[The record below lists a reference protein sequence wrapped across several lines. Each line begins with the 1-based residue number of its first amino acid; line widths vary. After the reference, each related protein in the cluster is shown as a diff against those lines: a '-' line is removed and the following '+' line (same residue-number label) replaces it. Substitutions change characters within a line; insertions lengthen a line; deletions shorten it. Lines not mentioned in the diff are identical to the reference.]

1 MILYNIFYIILYS
14 LHTYSICMYNIVIMI
29 KMIFQGV
36 FPVKRDHPRATSA
49 LGGVPP
55 DGAPRLNEVSCRAP
69 SPYREC
75 HWPKSAGLVP
85 TKFDVNHQFL
95 GRQTWVILC
104 ADFADSADSLTF
116 PRVSGVLEAALLWC
130 VKHPALFASGKRCER
145 MRGILGWVEWQR
157 KHAKHNFHLHFI
169 VSVCIFIRD
178 FHIRV
183 PCRLFCRTLLIL
195 CRKWW
200 AALFRASIKLRR
212 GPSSTA
218 DCHATGSKCYDFAI
232 VLK

>member
-1 MILYNIFYIILYS
+1 M
-14 LHTYSICMYNIVIMI
+14 
-29 KMIFQGV
+29 
-36 FPVKRDHPRATSA
+36 KRVHPRATSA

-55 DGAPRLNEVSCRAP
+55 DGAPRLNEVSCRVP

-104 ADFADSADSLTF
+104 PDFADSADSLTF

-145 MRGILGWVEWQR
+145 MRNFRLSRMTAKACEIQFSSTLYR
-157 KHAKHNFHLHFI
+157 KCLHFHTRF
-169 VSVCIFIRD
+169 S
-178 FHIRV
+178 H
-183 PCRLFCRTLLIL
+183 
-195 CRKWW
+195 K
-200 AALFRASIKLRR
+200 
-212 GPSSTA
+212 
-218 DCHATGSKCYDFAI
+218 GSLSF
-232 VLK
+232 VL